1 ISYYRIEI
9 KNKNL
14 QLNSLK
20 KDITEKEVISREKIH
35 KEISL
40 TKSISDLESAITDFY
55 DLKAKLIEIIG
66 KIDDIDVGLN
76 NLDINKQED
85 ANQIAN
91 FSREFNRYLD
101 DFEYSSN
108 SIDSVKIKE
117 DYPSKLL
124 PFIEI
129 YNFGKA
135 NEMQPI
141 RLSSSASDFVRSEW
155 AYYFSLTAFFKV

>member
-1 ISYYRIEI
+1 MNIDDSQIDFEKSMAFLKSQLDLYTSYVKSSTVLFEKLDNAISYYRIEI

-76 NLDINKQED
+76 NL
-85 ANQIAN
+85 
-91 FSREFNRYLD
+91 
-101 DFEYSSN
+101 
-108 SIDSVKIKE
+108 
-117 DYPSKLL
+117 
-124 PFIEI
+124 
-129 YNFGKA
+129 
-135 NEMQPI
+135 
-141 RLSSSASDFVRSEW
+141 
-155 AYYFSLTAFFKV
+155 

>member
-1 ISYYRIEI
+1 
-9 KNKNL
+9 
-14 QLNSLK
+14 
-20 KDITEKEVISREKIH
+20 
-35 KEISL
+35 
-40 TKSISDLESAITDFY
+40 ESAITDFY

-155 AYYFSLTAFFKV
+155 AYYFSLTAFFKVV